1 MNVTL
6 ERQLDEALVAKFWAL
21 YDMAFEAMKA
31 ASPCRQYLLEDEFR
45 EEMADDRILKFVLRD
60 GGDPVSLAFVA
71 TDLTAV
77 PWISPPYFQAQYPA
91 EFAAGKVYYFGAL
104 LTVPDRRR
112 AGYVDFLLA
121 WLINF
126 VVSNDGVAAFDCCQ
140 INDQFLPALIRKA
153 GEEQARVEV
162 SQLDA
167 QTYYGY
173 RALGFKPGY
182 GSGQPFGDNVRPLQ
196 RAGEAA

>member
-1 MNVTL
+1 MKVTL
-6 ERQLDEALVAKFWAL
+6 ERQLPEELVVKFWAL
-21 YDMAFEAMKA
+21 YDMAFAPLKA

-45 EEMADDRILKFVLRD
+45 EEMADERILKFILRD
-60 GGDPVSLAFVA
+60 GDDPVSLALVA
-71 TDLTAV
+71 TDLEAV
-77 PWISPPYFQAQYPA
+77 PWISPPYFQAQYPE
-91 EFAAGKVYYFGAL
+91 EFSAGRVYYFGAL

-126 VVSNDGVAAFDCCQ
+126 VVANDGVAAFDCCQ

-153 GEEQARVEV
+153 SDEQARFEV
-162 SQLDA
+162 AQLDA

-173 RALGFKPGY
+173 KAVGFKPGY
-182 GSGQPFGDNVRPLQ
+182 ARNRPFGENVRPLQ
-196 RAGEAA
+196 RAGDAA